1 MKRFMIALLIIFSLM
16 QLNVVAYGTDNSE
29 ELIVYS
35 YEVFTDQHTYSVEE
49 LEYALQSPRDGLQ
62 QYADTIIEVCKEYN
76 VNPIFSI
83 AQFGVES
90 GWGKSELFKEYNNL
104 GGWKNG
110 DGTYTKFDSA
120 EECIEIVIKS
130 LATEYMN
137 PQHWKYCGGSTI
149 EDIATRYC
157 PNGGD
162 TYVDLI
168 SEIMTTLQDKVNEY
182 RTSVIIVE

>member
-1 MKRFMIALLIIFSLM
+1 MKRFIIALLIIFSLT
-16 QLNVVAYGTDNSE
+16 QLSIVAYGTDNNE

-35 YEVFTDQHTYSVEE
+35 FAVFTDVHNYSAEE
-49 LEYALQSPRDGLQ
+49 LEYALEGSRDGLQ
-62 QYADTIIEVCKEYN
+62 PYADTIIEVCKEYN

-110 DGTYTKFDSA
+110 DGTYTKFDSV

-130 LATEYMN
+130 
-137 PQHWKYCGGSTI
+137 
-149 EDIATRYC
+149 
-157 PNGGD
+157 
-162 TYVDLI
+162 
-168 SEIMTTLQDKVNEY
+168 
-182 RTSVIIVE
+182 VIL